1 MSNIDPLEVR
11 PTHSVD
17 ITAILDQVAHQGE
30 SSQDG

>member
-17 ITAILDQVAHQGE
+17 ITAILDEVAHQGE
-30 SSQDG
+30 GTKD